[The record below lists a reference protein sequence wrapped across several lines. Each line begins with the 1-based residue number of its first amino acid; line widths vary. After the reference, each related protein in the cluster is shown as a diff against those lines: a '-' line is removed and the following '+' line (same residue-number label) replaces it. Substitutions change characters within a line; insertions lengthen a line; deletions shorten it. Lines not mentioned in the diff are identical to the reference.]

1 MSLKEQDE
9 VKKKSEGQYCNI
21 STENTSEDKKTDII
35 TFDDDDEFEEFPV
48 EDWKDEDTDI
58 GISKDKLW
66 EDNWDDDDVEDEF
79 SVSLRMELQKAQNEF
94 VQS

>member
-1 MSLKEQDE
+1 MSSKEERDE
-9 VKKKSEGQYCNI
+9 IKKKTEEKEHCSI
-21 STENTSEDKKTDII
+21 FTENTSEDKKTDKN

-79 SVSLRMELQKAQNEF
+79 SYHWYCTDHFS
-94 VQS
+94 